1 MKTERSGSFECK
13 CEDNRLLKLIREEMA
28 PPPPAEDG
36 PAQDAE
42 RDGEGVVV
50 ANGNGH
56 AREELDES
64 LDAEVRELRELI
76 EHGGGE
82 GLEEEVDDENDD
94 DDVYDEDVNAAER
107 IVEEFG
113 GFDPPLYIQRLDS
126 EIELYSAFRAFL
138 LFYSY
143 RIFSRIW
150 PFGRCL
156 ISSSV
161 AGVSP

>member
-1 MKTERSGSFECK
+1 
-13 CEDNRLLKLIREEMA
+13 MA
-28 PPPPAEDG
+28 PPPPPPPPEDG
-36 PAQDAE
+36 PEQDAD
-42 RDGEGVVV
+42 RDGEGAVV

-56 AREELDES
+56 GQEELD
-64 LDAEVRELRELI
+64 AQIRELRDLI
-76 EHGGGE
+76 GHDGE
-82 GLEEEVDDENDD
+82 GLEEVEDEDD
-94 DDVYDEDVNAAER
+94 DDDAYDEDVNAAER